1 MYRGRMKLV
10 LLLTSAMTAPFIG
23 HTNFSKGYD
32 MSGVKECHFT
42 QSEIDRM
49 ETGSYEQI
57 PVEMSDNGI

>member
-1 MYRGRMKLV
+1 MKLV

-32 MSGVKECHFT
+32 MSKIKDCHFT
-42 QSEIDRM
+42 QSEIDDM